1 MSTMPKL
8 QLDLPKVSGF
18 QSQDSI
24 TRQQA
29 CCSDKGEQSLWKAIL
44 QDWRRQG
51 RSAGWLPASTLRI
64 LVCSAEA
71 TGRLQSVAFRFP
83 RDLDSGP

>member
-51 RSAGWLPASTLRI
+51 RSAG
-64 LVCSAEA
+64 
-71 TGRLQSVAFRFP
+71 
-83 RDLDSGP
+83 